1 LREWGYDSVHANI
14 ERNCRPGNE
23 PMIVNATIAIIAAY
37 LLGSIPFAYI
47 AARLLK
53 GTDIRQVGGGNLG
66 ALNTARE
73 IGLVPGLLVL
83 VADIAKGSLAVLIAL
98 WLDLPLILVF
108 GASFAAVVGHNWP
121 VFLKFKGGKGAAT
134 TIGVLFALVP
144 LEFAISL
151 ALILAIIVITSNVRL
166 AVVVGL
172 AVLPLIIWQ
181 INGSGMLI
189 SYAAA
194 MFLFLC
200 ARSLPSTKEAMAS
213 AGRMKNLI
221 FDRDYHFWQTRKSK

>member
-1 LREWGYDSVHANI
+1 
-14 ERNCRPGNE
+14 
-23 PMIVNATIAIIAAY
+23 MIINTTIAIITAY

-47 AARLLK
+47 AGRLFK
-53 GTDIRQVGGGNLG
+53 GIDIRQLGGGNIG

-83 VADIAKGSLAVLIAL
+83 VADVAKGSLAVIIAL
-98 WLDLPLILVF
+98 WLDLSLLMVF
-108 GASFAAVVGHNWP
+108 FAGFAAVVGHNWP

-134 TIGVLFALVP
+134 VLGVLLALVP

-151 ALILAIIVITSNVRL
+151 PLILVIIVITSNVRL

-172 AVLPLIIWQ
+172 AVLPIIIWQ

-189 SYAAA
+189 AYSV
-194 MFLFLC
+194 FLFLFLS
-200 ARSLPSTKEAMAS
+200 ARSLPGTREAMANI
-213 AGRMKNLI
+213 GDKKNLI
-221 FDRDYHFWQTRKSK
+221 FDREYHFWQSRKSK

>member
-1 LREWGYDSVHANI
+1 
-14 ERNCRPGNE
+14 
-23 PMIVNATIAIIAAY
+23 MIVNATIAIVIAY

-47 AARLLK
+47 AGKLLK
-53 GTDIRQVGGGNLG
+53 GIDIRQVGGGNMG
-66 ALNTARE
+66 ALNVARE

-83 VADIAKGSLAVLIAL
+83 IADIAKGSLAVLLAI

-108 GASFAAVVGHNWP
+108 VAGFAAVVGHNWP

-134 TIGVLFALVP
+134 TIGVLFALTP

-166 AVVVGL
+166 AVAIGL

-189 SYAAA
+189 VYSILLS
-194 MFLFLC
+194 LFLC
-200 ARSLPSTKEAMAS
+200 VRSLPSTKEALAS
-213 AGRMKNLI
+213 ATDRKNLI
-221 FDRDYHFWQTRKSK
+221 FDHEYHFWQSKKSK